1 MPDIAPLAAEIRIVL
16 NRLMRRLRQQQM
28 ADDLTM
34 SQLSVLSLLRRAG
47 SMTAGDLASREMVR
61 PPSMTR
67 LIAALEA
74 DGLIERRNHP
84 SDGRQ
89 VLVALT
95 EAGGSRADFEAAARE
110 KWLSQ
115 QLVTNTTAE
124 EREIVKKALVVLRRI
139 AES

>member
-1 MPDIAPLAAEIRIVL
+1 MPDIAPLAADIRIVL

-95 EAGGSRADFEAAARE
+95 EAGGNRADAEAIARE

-115 QLVTNTTAE
+115 QLVTKTTAE
-124 EREIVKKALVVLRRI
+124 EREIVKKALEVLRRI
-139 AES
+139 AEG